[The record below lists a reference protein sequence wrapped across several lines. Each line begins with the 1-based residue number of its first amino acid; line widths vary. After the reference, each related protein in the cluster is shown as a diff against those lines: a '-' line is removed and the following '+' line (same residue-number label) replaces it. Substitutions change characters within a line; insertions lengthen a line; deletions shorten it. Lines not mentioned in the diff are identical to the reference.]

1 MMGGFGGCCGTGWFG
16 NFGNFG
22 SFGWIG
28 LVLNLLIL
36 SAFVIGLVAFII
48 WLVRRLRAY
57 GQNAY
62 APTMAGFGQT
72 SPKYILAI
80 RYARGEIDR
89 DQFKKMVSDLD

>member
-16 NFGNFG
+16 NFG

-28 LVLNLLIL
+28 FALNLLIL
-36 SAFVIGLVAFII
+36 SAFVIGLVVFIL
-48 WLVRRLRAY
+48 WLVRRLR
-57 GQNAY
+57 GDGPNAY
-62 APTMAGFGQT
+62 APTMAGPGQT
-72 SPKYILAI
+72 SPEEILAI

>member
-1 MMGGFGGCCGTGWFG
+1 MIMMGGFGGCCGTGWFG
-16 NFGNFG
+16 NFG

-28 LVLNLLIL
+28 FVINLLIL
-36 SAFVIGLVAFII
+36 SAFVIGLVVFVI
-48 WLVRRLRAY
+48 WLVRRLRTY
-57 GQNAY
+57 GPNAY

-72 SPKYILAI
+72 SPKDILAI

>member
-16 NFGNFG
+16 NFG

-28 LVLNLLIL
+28 FVLNLLIL
-36 SAFVIGLVAFII
+36 SAFVIGLVVFVI
-48 WLVRRLRAY
+48 WLVRRLRA
-57 GQNAY
+57 NDPNTY

-72 SPKYILAI
+72 SPEEILAI